1 MSYVLNVWR
10 IPVDFTISIEEKNEE
25 NYLSAGEMPLPAL
38 YQMLCALFFLTGC
51 FWVFIL
57 KKNGSQ
63 QVFRSVHSPGHAT
76 SLLGRSIW

>member
-1 MSYVLNVWR
+1 LKIDRPDPQQLTIVLNMFR

-63 QVFRSVHSPGHAT
+63 QVFRSVYSMC
-76 SLLGRSIW
+76 